1 MTAWHFTQNLKIRTH
16 MIEVT
21 WWDSAMKT
29 AICCGKANGFSAKL
43 RCKAYSMAKK
53 KIIDIFTAT
62 LLATYLN
69 FVC

>member
-1 MTAWHFTQNLKIRTH
+1 

-53 KIIDIFTAT
+53 ENNWHFTAT

-69 FVC
+69 FVS